1 MLQPHAEL
9 NKNGQSCYPHNAKE
23 KSDHFDN
30 QMGTQV
36 PANVSAINCQKMAP
50 TKVSSTDFNKMLAS
64 SEGLL
69 KDKE

>member
-1 MLQPHAEL
+1 
-9 NKNGQSCYPHNAKE
+9 
-23 KSDHFDN
+23 
-30 QMGTQV
+30 MGTQV

-50 TKVSSTDFNKMLAS
+50 TKGSPMDFNKMLAS